1 MLTVQHISPKNQ
13 FLSGISSGFDKTPNQ
28 NEPQPI
34 TTAGFIGDYSFVD
47 YEKKGCKKLGT
58 TFTGAKSLNN
68 SSTKPG
74 VGLVLCARGF

>member
-1 MLTVQHISPKNQ
+1 MLTVHQMPHKNQ
-13 FLSGISSGFDKTPNQ
+13 FLTGISSGYDKISYQ